1 MAKHFFIRRD
11 YSDITSFLDS
21 IRARADSER
30 DALGF
35 LPQPAYAEAARQR
48 KLILL
53 VAQDGDEVSYAGH
66 LLFGGIFPI
75 LRVRQIAVAPPYR
88 RHKHAST
95 LLRTLIAQGE
105 HEGYLN
111 IVANVA
117 TDLIG
122 ANLFYEKH
130 GFISSRLKAGG
141 KTRSRKI
148 NVRILQLDTPS
159 LISYMIDS
167 KVANTLEM
175 LPRKRS
181 PEIPIYAIDLN
192 VFFDAVKDRAR
203 SQDAIAVFE
212 AGFKHQIRV
221 AASHELFA
229 ELKRKSNNPTN
240 DPILSLA
247 KTIPTLPAQ
256 DRSKLEGLKP
266 HIGSLVFPERSAAGN
281 LKPTDESDI
290 AHLAHAVAA
299 GVSGYITSDAKVL
312 AARDRLMKSFS
323 LDVIGLSEFVHLL
336 DLPNEA
342 TPTASKST
350 KSFRIQMPTTEEATM
365 FLKSE
370 GVSVEGYIDISRCRR
385 SAVFDNQGL
394 VGVSLLDPAPALERP
409 THSVV
414 CVHQEHPFSS
424 TIADFLISEQVQHC
438 STRGACSL
446 LLMDIS
452 SQPITRRIALGQGFQ
467 QAHGQSG
474 LFKVALGGP
483 VSCTTWSNAR
493 LVIERLSGMTIQE
506 KCPRY
511 DKPEVT
517 VSIDGTPKTMELFEL
532 ETLLSP
538 ALLVLPHRKAVVAP
552 ITPTFAADLLGT
564 NAQYTFLDVPEAQFL
579 SRRTYFNT
587 IRAAHAMI
595 RGSVIAFYESLR
607 GGKGRGAII
616 ALGRIVDVTSIPA
629 NNAPELLERGG
640 VVVDI
645 EALTKSDRILAT
657 TFDNLVILKKPVS
670 FKKLR
675 ELDCVSGANF
685 VSATPITA
693 KQLASIVH
701 AGFSDD

>member
-1 MAKHFFIRRD
+1 MTKHFYIRRD
-11 YSDITSFLDS
+11 FSDISPFLDF
-21 IRARADSER
+21 IAAQADRER

-53 VAQDGDEVSYAGH
+53 VMQDGDQTSYAGH

-75 LRVRQIAVAPPYR
+75 LRVRQITIAPHYR
-88 RHKHAST
+88 RNQHAST

-111 IVANVA
+111 VVANVA
-117 TDLIG
+117 TDLTG
-122 ANLFYEKH
+122 ANSFYEKH

-141 KTRSRKI
+141 KTRNRKI

-159 LISYMIDS
+159 LISYMVDS
-167 KVANTLEM
+167 KMATTVGM

-192 VFFDAVKDRAR
+192 VFLDAVKDRAR

-212 AGFKHQIRV
+212 AGLKHQITV

-229 ELKRKSNNPTN
+229 ELKRKSNDPTS

-247 KTIPTLPAQ
+247 KTIPTLPVQ
-256 DRSKLEGLKP
+256 DKSKIEGLKP
-266 HIGSLVFPERSAAGN
+266 HIASLVFPERSAAGK
-281 LKPTDESDI
+281 LKPADEADI

-312 AARDRLMKSFS
+312 AARDRLMKTFS

-342 TPTASKST
+342 APTASKST
-350 KSFRIQMPTTEEATM
+350 KSFRIQAPTIEEVTT
-365 FLKSE
+365 FLKRE
-370 GVSVEGYIDISRCRR
+370 GVSIEGYINTSKCRR

-394 VGVSLLDPAPALERP
+394 VGVSLLDLAPALERP
-409 THSVV
+409 THGVV

-424 TIADFLISEQVQHC
+424 TIADFLVSEQVQFR

-452 SQPITRRIALGQGFQ
+452 SQPITRRIALSQGFQ
-467 QAHGQSG
+467 QARDQSG
-474 LFKVALGGP
+474 LFKIALGNFI
-483 VSCTTWSNAR
+483 TDATWSNAR
-493 LVIERLSGMTIQE
+493 LVVERLSGMTLQE

-517 VSIDGTPKTMELFEL
+517 VSINSTPKAMGLFEL

-538 ALLVLPHRKAVVAP
+538 TLLVLPHRKAVVVP
-552 ITPTFAADLLGT
+552 ITPTFAADLLDT
-564 NAQYTFLDVPEAQFL
+564 DAQYSFLDVPEAQFL

-587 IRAAHAMI
+587 TRAARVMI
-595 RGSVIAFYESLR
+595 RGTIIAFYESSKS
-607 GGKGRGAII
+607 GKGRGAIV

-629 NNAPELLERGG
+629 NNAPELLQRGG
-640 VVVDI
+640 VVDDI

-657 TFDNLVILKKPVS
+657 TFDNLLILSKPVS

-675 ELDCVSGANF
+675 ELGCVSGANF

-693 KQLASIVH
+693 KQLGSIVH
-701 AGFSDD
+701 AGTTDD

>member
-11 YSDITSFLDS
+11 FADISPYLDF
-21 IRARADSER
+21 IREQADRER

-35 LPQPAYAEAARQR
+35 LPQPAYEEAARQR

-53 VAQDGDEVSYAGH
+53 LVQDGDETSYAGH

-75 LRVRQIAVAPPYR
+75 LRVRQIAIAPRYR
-88 RHKHAST
+88 RHQHAST

-105 HEGYLN
+105 NEGYLN

-117 TDLIG
+117 TDLTG
-122 ANLFYEKH
+122 ANSFYEKH
-130 GFISSRLKAGG
+130 GFVSSRLKAGG
-141 KTRSRKI
+141 KTRNRKI

-159 LISYMIDS
+159 LISYMVDS
-167 KVANTLEM
+167 KVATALEM

-192 VFFDAVKDRAR
+192 VFFDAVKVRAR

-212 AGFKHQIRV
+212 AALKHQIRV

-247 KTIPTLPAQ
+247 KTIPTLPVQEKAKIE
-256 DRSKLEGLKP
+256 SLKP
-266 HIGSLVFPERSAAGN
+266 HIAPLVFPERSAAGK
-281 LKPTDESDI
+281 LKSTDESDI

-299 GVSGYITSDAKVL
+299 GVSGYITSDEKVL
-312 AARDRLMKSFS
+312 AARDRLMKNFS

-336 DLPNEA
+336 DLPSEIA
-342 TPTASKST
+342 PAPSKST
-350 KSFRIQMPTTEEATM
+350 KGFRIQTPTIEEVST
-365 FLKSE
+365 FLKRE
-370 GVSVEGYIDISRCRR
+370 GVSTEGYISIAKCRR

-394 VGVSLLDPAPALERP
+394 VAVSLLDPAPALERP

-424 TIADFLISEQVQHC
+424 TIADFLISEQVQLC
-438 STRGACSL
+438 SISGARSL

-467 QAHGQSG
+467 QAREQSG
-474 LFKVALGGP
+474 LFKVSLGTP
-483 VSCTTWSNAR
+483 ITNTTWTDAR
-493 LVIERLSGMTIQE
+493 LVIERLSGMTLQE

-517 VSIDGTPKTMELFEL
+517 VSINGTPRTVGLFEL

-538 ALLVLPHRKAVVAP
+538 TLLALPQRKAVVVP
-552 ITPTFAADLLGT
+552 ITPNFAADLLGT
-564 NAQYTFLDVPEAQFL
+564 DAQYTLLEIPEAQLLF
-579 SRRTYFNT
+579 RRTYFNT
-587 IRAAHAMI
+587 VRAARAMI
-595 RGSVIAFYESLR
+595 RGSIIAFYESSR
-607 GGKGRGAII
+607 GGKGRGAIV

-629 NNAPELLERGG
+629 NNVPELLQRGG
-640 VVVDI
+640 VVDDI

-657 TFDNLVILKKPVS
+657 TFDNLLVLNKPVS

-675 ELDCVSGANF
+675 ELGCVSGANY

-693 KQLASIVH
+693 KQLVSIVQ
-701 AGFSDD
+701 AGFPDD

>member
-11 YSDITSFLDS
+11 FADISPFLDF
-21 IRARADSER
+21 IRAQADRER

-53 VAQDGDEVSYAGH
+53 VVQDGDETSYAGH
-66 LLFGGIFPI
+66 ILFGGIFPI
-75 LRVRQIAVAPPYR
+75 LRVRQIAIAPRYR
-88 RHKHAST
+88 RHQHAST

-105 HEGYLN
+105 NEGYLN

-117 TDLIG
+117 TDLTG
-122 ANLFYEKH
+122 ANSFYEKH
-130 GFISSRLKAGG
+130 GFVSSRLKAGG
-141 KTRSRKI
+141 KTRNRKI

-159 LISYMIDS
+159 LISYMVDS
-167 KVANTLEM
+167 KVATAVEM

-212 AGFKHQIRV
+212 AALKHQIRV

-247 KTIPTLPAQ
+247 KTIPTLPVQ
-256 DRSKLEGLKP
+256 DKAKIESLKP
-266 HIGSLVFPERSAAGN
+266 HIAPLVFPERSAAGK
-281 LKPTDESDI
+281 LKSTDESDI

-299 GVSGYITSDAKVL
+299 GVSGYITSDEKVL
-312 AARDRLMKSFS
+312 AARDRLMKNFS

-336 DLPNEA
+336 DLPNEIA
-342 TPTASKST
+342 PAPSKST
-350 KSFRIQMPTTEEATM
+350 KGFRIQTPTIEEVTT
-365 FLKSE
+365 FLKRE
-370 GVSVEGYIDISRCRR
+370 GVSTEGYISISKCRR

-394 VGVSLLDPAPALERP
+394 VAVSLLDPAPALERP

-424 TIADFLISEQVQHC
+424 TVADFLISEQVQLC
-438 STRGACSL
+438 STSGACSL

-467 QAHGQSG
+467 QAHEQSG
-474 LFKVALGGP
+474 LFKVSLGTP
-483 VSCTTWSNAR
+483 ITNTTWTDAR
-493 LVIERLSGMTIQE
+493 LVIERLSGMTLQE

-517 VSIDGTPKTMELFEL
+517 VSINSTPRTMGLFEL

-538 ALLVLPHRKAVVAP
+538 TLLALPQRKAVVVP

-564 NAQYTFLDVPEAQFL
+564 DAQYTFLDVPEAQFL
-579 SRRTYFNT
+579 FRRTYFNT
-587 IRAAHAMI
+587 VRAARAMI
-595 RGSVIAFYESLR
+595 RGSIIAFYESSR
-607 GGKGRGAII
+607 GGKGRGAIV

-629 NNAPELLERGG
+629 NNAPELLQRGG
-640 VVVDI
+640 VVDDI

-657 TFDNLVILKKPVS
+657 TFDNLLVLNKPVS

-675 ELDCVSGANF
+675 ELGCVSGANF

-693 KQLASIVH
+693 KQLVSIVQ

>member
-11 YSDITSFLDS
+11 YSDITPFLDS
-21 IRARADSER
+21 ISAQADSER

-53 VAQDGDEVSYAGH
+53 VVQDGDETSYAGH

-75 LRVRQIAVAPPYR
+75 LRVRQIAVAPRYR
-88 RHKHAST
+88 RHQYAST
-95 LLRTLIAQGE
+95 LLRTLVAQGE

-117 TDLIG
+117 TDLTG
-122 ANLFYEKH
+122 ANSFYEKH

-141 KTRSRKI
+141 RTRNRKI

-159 LISYMIDS
+159 LISYMVES
-167 KVANTLEM
+167 RVVNTVEI

-212 AGFKHQIRV
+212 AAFKHQIRV

-229 ELKRKSNNPTN
+229 ELKRKSNNPAN

-247 KTIPTLPAQ
+247 KIIPTVPVQ
-256 DRSKLEGLKP
+256 DKSKIEGLKP
-266 HIGSLVFPERSAAGN
+266 HIGSLVFPERSAAGK

-299 GVSGYITSDAKVL
+299 GVAGYITSDAKIL
-312 AARDRLMKSFS
+312 AARDRLMKNFS

-342 TPTASKST
+342 APAASKST
-350 KSFRIQMPTTEEATM
+350 RSFRIQAPTIEEVTT
-365 FLKSE
+365 FLKRE
-370 GVSVEGYIDISRCRR
+370 GVSFEGYINIPRCRR
-385 SAVFDNQGL
+385 SAVFDDQGL

-446 LLMDIS
+446 LLVDIP
-452 SQPITRRIALGQGFQ
+452 SQPITRRIALGHGFQ

-483 VSCTTWSNAR
+483 ITDATWSNAR

-511 DKPEVT
+511 DKPEMT
-517 VSIDGTPKTMELFEL
+517 VSINDTPKTMGLFEL

-538 ALLVLPHRKAVVAP
+538 ALLALPQRKAVVAP

-564 NAQYTFLDVPEAQFL
+564 DAQYTLLDVPEAQFL

-587 IRAAHAMI
+587 IRAARAMI
-595 RGSVIAFYESLR
+595 RGSVIAFYESSR
-607 GGKGRGAII
+607 GGKGRGAVV

-629 NNAPELLERGG
+629 NNAPELLQRGG

-657 TFDNLVILKKPVS
+657 TFDNLVILNKPVS
-670 FKKLR
+670 FKKLQ
-675 ELDCVSGANF
+675 ELGCVSGANF

-701 AGFSDD
+701 AGFSSD